1 MRLHRLQLSAF
12 GPYAGTEVVDFDA
25 IAAEGGFFLL
35 RGDTGAGKTSVLDAI
50 CFALYGDLP
59 GARSGGKDHLRS
71 DHAADAVE
79 PRVELEFSIRGRRF
93 KVERTPVWF
102 RPKKRGSGTVRA
114 NATATLQ
121 EDDGGTWVVRGSK
134 PQDVGEALKP
144 LLGMDKEQFTRV
156 AMLPQGDFAK
166 FLHSTSDERGK
177 LLRRLFD
184 TTLFD
189 RAVEIAKLR
198 HDDLRNAAGQ
208 HLTRRDATVAEL
220 VSGLEARWGEDALA
234 SAVTPEALETSL
246 PCGVASH
253 SVADGDRT
261 SETVIP
267 DPVPYEAG
275 APEWFAAVKDESTV
289 RFERADVDRTQANA
303 RAKRAR
309 DAVESARSAIRDQT
323 ALDEYQ
329 QRTSALSERARDE
342 AQQRARLDAHERAGK
357 VMPFLDAERRAGTQV
372 LDAAQAMIGP
382 RDSVK
387 SLRRS
392 AHSDAHAWAAW
403 QTDLDELETLASNV
417 QNQGQDTAA
426 QVRAVASQ
434 AQEFTDLAQAE
445 EERAAI
451 ALAVEAGAKA
461 ARKNAQSAVMSKEQA
476 AQRLDKARDVQ
487 GEAERVLELRVDE
500 QVPAPDRDE
509 ERAGAEHAEAIKVLE
524 AAKQSADLAASVA
537 NAKQQRDAARSEE
550 RAAYRAQVELFTAR
564 SQAMAAALAQDLRD
578 GAPCAVCGST
588 EHPDPAG
595 DPATTTTTGSSE
607 TGITDLSQAALDA
620 AAALVERTRKA
631 EERAQTALTET
642 EQRHDAA
649 AIAAKGLRVAAA
661 SEAAEAADKARRDI
675 AAAWTAHRT
684 AAERLAA
691 AQRDLAASQN
701 IVKVSV
707 EALEAA
713 DGAAQQALAAAEESE
728 AKARQALGGHADAQA
743 QLDAARGGRIALARV
758 TQALT
763 DLAGAVERRDE
774 ARARAEN
781 VLTETGHQRATV
793 REHLLEATQAQ
804 ALRTELATIEA
815 ERAKLQELGNSE
827 PIRRA
832 QAACEAGA
840 AVPDQE
846 TVEKLGQAT
855 REAEETLAKAEQAV
869 GAARAVGQDITR
881 AHERV
886 QAAERELGPLL
897 EQAATAKSVA
907 ELMAGNGENLKSMSL
922 PTYVLAA
929 RLETVAEAATQRLAA
944 MGEGRYRLLHQDGKQ
959 GNRHSGLGLEV
970 EDLWTGAK
978 RAPETLSGGETFMV
992 SLALAL
998 GLADVVQEESG
1009 GVDVETLFV
1018 DEGFGT
1024 LDQQT
1029 LDEVLD
1035 GLDRLREGGR
1045 LVGIVSHVAE
1055 LAERIP
1061 TQIRVTKTRE
1071 GSTLDVVTATSTTLP
1086 GS

>member
-12 GPYAGTEVVDFDA
+12 GPYAGTEVVDFDV

-121 EDDGGTWVVRGSK
+121 EDDGGTWAVRGSK

-189 RAVEIAKLR
+189 RAVDIAKAR
-198 HDDLRNAAGQ
+198 HDELRNAAGE

-220 VSGLEARWGEDALA
+220 VSGLEARWGEDAL
-234 SAVTPEALETSL
+234 PQ
-246 PCGVASH
+246 
-253 SVADGDRT
+253 D
-261 SETVIP
+261 
-267 DPVPYEAG
+267 AG
-275 APEWFAAVKDESTV
+275 TPEWFEAVRRESTL
-289 RFERADVDRTQANA
+289 RIERADVERTQANA
-303 RAKRAR
+303 VAKRAR
-309 DAVESARSAIRDQT
+309 DAVESARQASQDQA
-323 ALDEYQ
+323 ALEEY
-329 QRTSALSERARDE
+329 RRRNLALTERAQDE
-342 AQQRARLDAHERAGK
+342 TQQRARLDSHDRAGR
-357 VMPFLDAERRAGTQV
+357 VMPFLDAEHRAGTQV
-372 LDAAQAMIGP
+372 QDAAQAVTEVVSSLQQVHRPASSEPGTWSAWHNGIEHLDASSLNAGP
-382 RDSVK
+382 EQEN
-387 SLRRS
+387 
-392 AHSDAHAWAAW
+392 AAARIR
-403 QTDLDELETLASNV
+403 TLAA
-417 QNQGQDTAA
+417 QG
-426 QVRAVASQ
+426 
-434 AQEFTDLAQAE
+434 QEFTDLAQAE
-445 EERAAI
+445 EEVAST
-451 ALAVEAGAKA
+451 ALAVEAEAKA
-461 ARKNAQSAVMSKEQA
+461 ARKNAQAAALRTEQA
-476 AQRLDKARDVQ
+476 TKRLQQAHAAQSSAEWALAQRR
-487 GEAERVLELRVDE
+487 EE

-509 ERAGAEHAEAIKVLE
+509 ERAGAEYVEAKQVLE
-524 AAKQSADLAASVA
+524 AARLAAELSAAVEI
-537 NAKQQRDAARSEE
+537 AKQQRDAARSKE
-550 RAAYRAQVELFTAR
+550 REAYQAQVELFTAR
-564 SQAMAAALAQDLRD
+564 SQAMAVALAQDLHD
-578 GAPCAVCGST
+578 GEPCAVCGST

-595 DPATTTTTGSSE
+595 SAPDPSAVGASAPE
-607 TGITDLSQAALDA
+607 PIDLSQTALDA
-620 AAALVERTRKA
+620 AAARMETTRNA
-631 EERAQTALTET
+631 EERAQAALTQA
-642 EQRHDAA
+642 EQRHDHAV
-649 AIAAKGLRVAAA
+649 IAAKGLGV
-661 SEAAEAADKARRDI
+661 SAAEEALNSADKVQRDI
-675 AAAWTAHRT
+675 AAAWKAHKT

-691 AQRDLAASQN
+691 AERDLAAAQN
-701 IVKVSV
+701 TVKMNTEAV
-707 EALEAA
+707 EAAGET
-713 DGAAQQALAAAEESE
+713 AQQALSAAEESE
-728 AKARQALGGHADAQA
+728 SKAKQALAGHADAQA
-743 QLDAARGGRIALARV
+743 QLDQARVTRITLARV

-763 DLAGAVERRDE
+763 DLAGAVERREE
-774 ARARAEN
+774 ARTRAEN
-781 VLTETGHQRATV
+781 ALTQNGHQRENV
-793 REHLLEATQAQ
+793 RQHLLDQAQ
-804 ALRTELATIEA
+804 ALALRADLATIEA
-815 ERAKLQELGNSE
+815 ERAKLQELGGSE
-827 PIRRA
+827 SIRRA
-832 QAACEAGA
+832 QAAREAGA

-846 TVEKLGQAT
+846 ALDKLGLAT
-855 REAEETLAKAEQAV
+855 REAEEALAKAQQAV

-881 AHERV
+881 AHGRV

-1045 LVGIVSHVAE
+1045 LVGIVSHVPE

-1071 GSTLDVVTATSTTLP
+1071 GSTLDMVTATSM
-1086 GS
+1086 